1 MKAIAA
7 LVLLLAAALSARA
20 VPAGVVYTE
29 GQALLRLKAGTQREA
44 VIGDTLNTGDGVR
57 TGSDGFVELDQKGV
71 TLRIEPGT
79 VFTLMEKEQK
89 GKSTGVLALALGSVK
104 FRYDRLTGQE
114 PLIQT
119 SSCIAGVRGTE
130 LTVYAGADGS
140 ALIVVEKG
148 AVEVEAEGATV
159 ALAPDEAVE
168 VLPGRPPGDKFTV
181 RRDQVDYRTWND
193 EKLKALADD
202 PLASLEAV
210 RERLE
215 YYIRNVAEYE
225 QLYRENLKLL
235 EKTRLK
241 QAEMAKTRSQEEV
254 RRHDTEV
261 TTPLAAL
268 TFNQSLNIRYFAMA
282 ALSLRRY
289 VAGRIYLL
297 QKAQLIE
304 DDGGGD
310 FRRLFE
316 ELLQRFEQQVVPY
329 LSELDI

>member
-7 LVLLLAAALSARA
+7 SLLLLAAAHSAGA

-29 GQALLRLKAGTQREA
+29 GEAVLRLKAGTQREA
-44 VIGDTLNTGDGVR
+44 LIGDTLNTGDGVR
-57 TGSDGFVELDQKGV
+57 TGADGFVELDQKGV

-89 GKSTGVLALALGSVK
+89 GRSTGVLALALGSVK

-148 AVEVEAEGATV
+148 AVEVEAEGAVV
-159 ALAPDEAVE
+159 ALAPEEAVE
-168 VLPGRPPGDKFTV
+168 VRPGQPPGDKFTV

-193 EKLKALADD
+193 EKLQALAED
-202 PLASLEAV
+202 PLASLQAV

-215 YYIRNVAEYE
+215 YYIDNMQEYE
-225 QLYRENLKLL
+225 QLYRENKQLMN
-235 EKTRLK
+235 EARQK
-241 QAEMAKTRSQEEV
+241 QAEMAKTLSQEEV
-254 RRHDTEV
+254 RKHDTEV
-261 TTPLAAL
+261 TTPLVAL
-268 TFNQSLNIRYFAMA
+268 TFNQSLNIRYFALA
-282 ALSLRRY
+282 ALSLRRF
-289 VAGRIYLL
+289 VAGRMYLL
-297 QKAQLIE
+297 QKASHLE
-304 DDGGGD
+304 KGGGD
-310 FRRLFE
+310 FSSLYE
-316 ELLQRFEQQVVPY
+316 ELLQSFERQVVPY